1 MKLPKYLRRYWR
13 KIFTNLPFTW
23 AMLFLLGSGALLTN
37 THTDNL
43 APHWLNRLGFAPAD
57 VWFLRWER
65 LFTSALVTSGG
76 WVFWQALGMVAL
88 AVGAAEWL
96 AGTKRAIATF
106 WGVHLATLLLES
118 LLVALPLHQLGVAGG
133 TALLVAR
140 DVGPS
145 AGYFGCLGLACARFP
160 RQRWSQVAGVLII
173 FSLIW
178 TLFQP
183 PRPGQDNIVK
193 LFADLAHL
201 IAFPLGWLSNY
212 GLPEKIWKRRL
223 VQSGRLN

>member
-1 MKLPKYLRRYWR
+1 
-13 KIFTNLPFTW
+13 
-23 AMLFLLGSGALLTN
+23 MLFLLGAGALLTN

-43 APHWLNRLGFAPAD
+43 TPYWLNRLGFAPVD
-57 VWFLRWER
+57 VWVLRWQR

-76 WVFWQALGMVAL
+76 WIFWQAAGMIAL

-118 LLVALPLHQLGVAGG
+118 LLIALPLHHLGFTGG

-145 AGYFGCLGLACARFP
+145 AGYFGCLGLACVRFP
-160 RQRWSQVAGVLII
+160 RKRWGQLAGVLI
-173 FSLIW
+173 FLSLIW

-183 PRPGQDNIVK
+183 PRAGQDDTVK

-201 IAFPLGWLSNY
+201 IAFPLGWLSSY
-212 GLPEKIWKRRL
+212 FIFKKTR
-223 VQSGRLN
+223 